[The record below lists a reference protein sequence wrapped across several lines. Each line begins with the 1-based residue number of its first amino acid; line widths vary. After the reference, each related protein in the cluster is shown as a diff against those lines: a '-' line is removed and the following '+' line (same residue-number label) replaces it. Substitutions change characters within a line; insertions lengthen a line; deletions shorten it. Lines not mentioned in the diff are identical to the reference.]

1 MPLRLL
7 AWAALLILASGCAS
21 QPKPAQFMQVSP
33 KAAAIRETQTR
44 QFTGA
49 SEAGLLS
56 AGVSVIQDLGFRIK
70 TSDAK
75 LGVIVGTKLRSYE
88 DILADIGRLSLLGGL
103 TWFYPPMEVYMG
115 PVDAYRVVLSMR
127 PVGTQTEDYS
137 VRVMFFQLWSPP
149 GLPPDAPRLRGAA
162 VIDSPTLYQK
172 FFGMLSATLARSR
185 AGN

>member
-21 QPKPAQFMQVSP
+21 QPKPAQFMQVGP

-44 QFTGA
+44 QFTGV

-88 DILADIGRLSLLGGL
+88 EIFADIGRLSLLAGL
-103 TWFYPPMEVYMG
+103 TWFYPPMELYMG
-115 PVDAYRVVLSMR
+115 PVDAYGVVLSMR
-127 PVGTQTEDYS
+127 PVGRQTEDYS

-149 GLPPDAPRLRGAA
+149 GLSPDAPRLRGAV
-162 VIDSPTLYQK
+162 VIDSPALYQK
-172 FFGMLSATLARSR
+172 FFGMLSATLSRSR
-185 AGN
+185 AGD

>member
-1 MPLRLL
+1 
-7 AWAALLILASGCAS
+7 
-21 QPKPAQFMQVSP
+21 MQVGP

-44 QFTGA
+44 QFTGV

-75 LGVIVGTKLRSYE
+75 LGVIVGTKPRSYE
-88 DILADIGRLSLLGGL
+88 DIFADIGRLSLLVGFTFGL
-103 TWFYPPMEVYMG
+103 YQTPEVHMG
-115 PVDAYRVVLSMR
+115 PVDAYGVVLSMR

-149 GLPPDAPRLRGAA
+149 GLSPDAPRLRGAA
-162 VIDSPTLYQK
+162 VIDSSTLYQK
-172 FFGMLSATLARSR
+172 FFAMLGASLARTRS
-185 AGN
+185 GN